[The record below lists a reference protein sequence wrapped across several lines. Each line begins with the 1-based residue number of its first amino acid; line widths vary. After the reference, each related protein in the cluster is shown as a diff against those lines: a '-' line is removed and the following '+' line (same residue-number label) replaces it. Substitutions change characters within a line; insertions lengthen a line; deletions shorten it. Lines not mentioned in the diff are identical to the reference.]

1 MEYAGYVQRNQPTDW
16 SKVTGQIAQ
25 QIGAVEEKREAKRE
39 KLDTMLSDTTAMMGD
54 IEMGESPEFNE
65 VVLDTTDRGRA
76 RIYDAYKQMRAGEIT
91 PSQFTRIQGNI
102 QARWGEFD
110 TAVKQKNNRLAM
122 IEKRTQEGTNSEMEF
137 WMNEQIAE
145 MNNFSNHRM
154 DWGEDGNLSYLQI
167 DPKTGETIE
176 GSGVPV
182 SAINK
187 TQNVLVDKLN
197 IATEVNKSTKLLAPF
212 KDQSG
217 GYNISGILIPRYE
230 ETRETIM
237 GSVLGTDPNN
247 YAKALLDNTAE
258 GYFMYKEGDTIPP
271 GKEDLAIK
279 MVMKNNQWIAETTPE
294 QQGKAKELVGK
305 TIDDQ
310 VGYTKSSATGAAK
323 GSFTAKDK
331 TEFKT
336 AYTLATDWAA
346 GKNLG
351 KLIGLKTPNKEPI
364 IDAKSTGD
372 GIAIT
377 YIKGKGDDEETITDV
392 IPNDPEVLVKYG
404 GYEKAVEGSV
414 AYEEGKKAYEA
425 ETGQSYAPEAVEIE
439 DIEEIKPLST
449 LADSDSDKDK
459 KKWEERKN
467 QYKKWQNLDYDTES
481 GRVNA
486 GIRSEIIT
494 TLYNAGLTVSSE
506 DVIVVKPSDKNEKVI
521 IKLQGDTADQVEQI
535 EVDYAFFNPGANPNQ
550 MDEAITKI
558 ANRYRERYNKLDS
571 KYREAYRWAIQ
582 NPGSQADAIIEKIK
596 KDNKIIL

>member
-16 SKVTGQIAQ
+16 SKVTGQVAQ

-154 DWGEDGNLSYLQI
+154 DWDEDGNLSYIQI

-212 KDQSG
+212 KDEID
-217 GYNISGILIPRYE
+217 GYSISGIKIPQYE
-230 ETRETIM
+230 KTRETIM

-258 GYFMYKEGDTIPP
+258 GYFLYKEGDTIPP

-279 MVMKNNQWIAETTPE
+279 MVMKGNQWIAEPNPTQE
-294 QQGKAKELVGK
+294 GKAKDLVRQA
-305 TIDDQ
+305 IDNQ
-310 VGYTKSSATGAAK
+310 VGYTRASATGAAGGIYTSK
-323 GSFTAKDK
+323 EKTEFQTAYELANDWAIGENLNQLVGSKVGKSIVLSDPPPEDREEGVVVYVTAKDEK
-331 TEFKT
+331 TKEEYAKPV
-336 AYTLATDWAA
+336 L
-346 GKNLG
+346 LG
-351 KLIGLKTPNKEPI
+351 KDPKSLIKFGKYTTAV
-364 IDAKSTGD
+364 DA
-372 GIAIT
+372 A
-377 YIKGKGDDEETITDV
+377 
-392 IPNDPEVLVKYG
+392 
-404 GYEKAVEGSV
+404 V
-414 AYEEGKKAYEA
+414 AYEQGEGAYQSSTGNVYQGKREKKEVEEIDYVDTSSADWKKRA
-425 ETGQSYAPEAVEIE
+425 EGYTAMLEKNADDKKIQ
-439 DIEEIKPLST
+439 EEIKDFVNEEVENILSNAY
-449 LADSDSDKDK
+449 LGEGAFK
-459 KKWEERKN
+459 K
-467 QYKKWQNLDYDTES
+467 LDIVFGTS
-481 GRVNA
+481 G
-486 GIRSEIIT
+486 
-494 TLYNAGLTVSSE
+494 SE
-506 DVIVVKPSDKNEKVI
+506 DIMS
-521 IKLQGDTADQVEQI
+521 IKGPDGKTINI
-535 EVDYAFFNPGANPNQ
+535 EVDFDNLFGEGMLFGEAFGQKTPQELNKIFT
-550 MDEAITKI
+550 DI
-558 ANRYRERYNKLDS
+558 ANQFVNKYNEGVKNTSQGGAS
-571 KYREAYRWAIQ
+571 KF
-582 NPGSQADAIIEKIK
+582 
-596 KDNKIIL
+596 NKP